1 MRRTLPLLLWGCLSS
16 LGQSQPLPEVG
27 FTPID
32 IPPPTSV
39 FYLPPTSINREFV
52 LAFRAP
58 NGTLKERMEGIGL
71 RQYNPTQPGLLDR
84 IYQRALRDG
93 QDAALF
99 SWPVDTMSGGGHFD
113 SRHNQRMLN
122 LNTSQMTSI
131 LQNAVTQSVLQ
142 EVMGSPDNSIF
153 SRPVPNSTAD
163 FQRRMQGGTDVSV
176 GLNPS
181 GVSARL
187 NWRLFG
193 LQLSSGVSTQTGGL
207 DPLQLSLPF
216 LKNDT
221 RGEFS
226 VNSRGEAWMFM
237 MSRW

>member
-1 MRRTLPLLLWGCLSS
+1 MQRTLPLLLWGCLSS

-32 IPPPTSV
+32 IPPSTSV
-39 FYLPPTSINREFV
+39 FYLLPTSINREFV
-52 LAFRAP
+52 LR
-58 NGTLKERMEGIGL
+58 E
-71 RQYNPTQPGLLDR
+71 YNPAQPGLLDR

-153 SRPVPNSTAD
+153 SRPVANSTAD